1 MMNKKLNEAADR
13 QQYPSHP
20 VVVDSLFLYNIT
32 IVLACTIL
40 QLCWCCQ
47 FVCHFEAK
55 EGKDPKMLSIDSDLS
70 HLMPA
75 HLLLDQSVMLWTYKE
90 MQQLDKIKIYKLIL
104 MVYE

>member
-1 MMNKKLNEAADR
+1 
-13 QQYPSHP
+13 
-20 VVVDSLFLYNIT
+20 
-32 IVLACTIL
+32 
-40 QLCWCCQ
+40 
-47 FVCHFEAK
+47 
-55 EGKDPKMLSIDSDLS
+55 MLSIDSDLS